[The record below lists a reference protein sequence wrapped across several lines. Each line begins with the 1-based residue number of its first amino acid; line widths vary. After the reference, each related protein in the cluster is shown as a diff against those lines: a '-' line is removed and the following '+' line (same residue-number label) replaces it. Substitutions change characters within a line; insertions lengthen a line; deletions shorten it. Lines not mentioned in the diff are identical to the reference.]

1 MLHLPSSWD
10 QTSRRPRNREPSLR
24 DCIVLSVRSRSPI
37 HSPAAIALRSSV
49 EGAVPRLNLQ
59 TNSGSDSSMEPSIAT
74 PAKSVLGN
82 SELDP
87 STSLIRGLSLL
98 DSVLLLAGGIIGS
111 SIFLTAKDIAGP
123 LPHPVLFLL
132 VWVLGAL
139 ISLCACF
146 AFAEL
151 GSMFPDSGGQ
161 YIYLREAYGDLIA
174 FLYGWMLFSVANGGT
189 IAALS
194 VAAAAYVGQVV
205 PFVSQA
211 HVMFTVLGVAF
222 TRAHLF
228 GLVLIAVLTYVNVVG
243 LRWGALLQNVSTW
256 TKFTAMAAFVG
267 LGFLIGMGH
276 WSNFQ
281 SHGVSLTMGLGPS
294 QLISVLGVGLIA
306 VFWAY
311 DGWVYITWVAG
322 EVKEPRRNV
331 PLAMVLGVLAVAVIY
346 IAMNLTYMYA
356 LPIKEIAS
364 YETIAHAAAAALF
377 SPRAAAWL
385 SLMIAVSCFSAAA
398 TCTLS
403 GARVYLAMAQDG
415 VFFKKM
421 AVIHPKWRTP
431 AFSLIGQGIWAAALT
446 VSGRY
451 DQLYTYV
458 IYGMVLSY
466 TLTVIALFWLR
477 WKRPDI
483 SRPYRCTGY
492 PWLPAIYVLIGAAW
506 TLNTIIT
513 RPTEAFWGS
522 AIVLLGVPGYLYWTR
537 SNRTTAA
544 ME

>member
-1 MLHLPSSWD
+1 MDPASVSPVVD
-10 QTSRRPRNREPSLR
+10 AAPESAGTDSKPSL
-24 DCIVLSVRSRSPI
+24 V
-37 HSPAAIALRSSV
+37 
-49 EGAVPRLNLQ
+49 
-59 TNSGSDSSMEPSIAT
+59 
-74 PAKSVLGN
+74 
-82 SELDP
+82 
-87 STSLIRGLSLL
+87 RGLSLL
-98 DSVLLLAGGIIGS
+98 DSVLLLVSGIIGS
-111 SIFLTAKDIAGP
+111 SIFLTAKDIATP
-123 LPHPVLFLL
+123 LPQPMLFLL

-161 YIYLREAYGDLIA
+161 YIYLREAYGDLTA
-174 FLYGWMLFSVANGGT
+174 FLYGWMLFAVANGGT

-194 VAAAAYVGQVV
+194 VASAAYAGQVFPV
-205 PFVSQA
+205 VSQE
-211 HVMFTVLGVAF
+211 HVVVAF
-222 TRAHLF
+222 AGIVVTRAHLL
-228 GLVLIAVLTYVNVVG
+228 GLLLIALLTYVNVVG

-256 TKFTAMAAFVG
+256 TKFTAMAAFVV
-267 LGFLIGMGH
+267 LGFAIGKGN
-276 WSNFQ
+276 WSHFS
-281 SHGVSLTMGLGPS
+281 SHNAPLSLGLSPT
-294 QLISVLGVGLIA
+294 QLISALGVGLIA

-331 PLAMVLGVLAVAVIY
+331 PLAMVLGVLAVGVIY
-346 IAMNLTYMYA
+346 IAMNVTYVYA
-356 LPIKEIAS
+356 LPMKEVAAH
-364 YETIAHAAAAALF
+364 ETIAHAAAAALF
-377 SPRAAAWL
+377 SPGAAVWL

-415 VFFKKM
+415 VFFKRM

-446 VSGRY
+446 LSGRY

-466 TLTVIALFWLR
+466 TLTVIAMFWLR

-483 SRPYRCTGY
+483 PRPYRCTGY
-492 PWLPAIYVLIGAAW
+492 PWLPAIYVLIGTAW

-513 RPTEAFWGS
+513 RPTEAFWGT
-522 AIVLLGVPGYLYWTR
+522 AIVLIGIPGYLYWKR
-537 SNRTTAA
+537 SNRKAA
-544 ME
+544 TVE